1 MPTIQSVSVK
11 ILDDDDEGDD
21 KGEDNG
27 KENAE
32 ENSNSYNE
40 A

>member
-21 KGEDNG
+21 KGEDKG